1 VAGRAECE
9 KGSEEAQ
16 VTICPMYKSL
26 FSGNTSNLHYTQK
39 IRLSGVDFSLKKSD

>member
-1 VAGRAECE
+1 
-9 KGSEEAQ
+9 

-39 IRLSGVDFSLKKSD
+39 IRLSGVDFSLEKSD